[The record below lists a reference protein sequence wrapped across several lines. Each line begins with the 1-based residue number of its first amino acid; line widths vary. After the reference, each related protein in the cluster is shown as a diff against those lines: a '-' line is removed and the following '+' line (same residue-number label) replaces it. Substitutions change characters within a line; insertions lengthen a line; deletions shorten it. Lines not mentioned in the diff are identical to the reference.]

1 MAVPT
6 IYAKL
11 IETFN
16 KEQMDRDSI
25 ETACKAIRY
34 ICDTL
39 FGSLSMAGSCMVRYR
54 MSKKFSQVFVVYS
67 LYKRLKKAAKNVPPL
82 VVRPLREVGG

>member
-16 KEQMDRDSI
+16 KEQMDRDRI

-34 ICDTL
+34 VCDTL
-39 FGSLSMAGSCMVRYR
+39 FGSLCYMVRYR

-67 LYKRLKKAAKNVPPL
+67 LYKRLK
-82 VVRPLREVGG
+82 